1 MGLLIKPYL
10 KERYA
15 VVNRTPLLSHN
26 YTRHKND
33 LMSWYP
39 PEMKVVID
47 GKKLVAKRYGL
58 YPDLDGWCDVS
69 YMIAIG
75 KRRKVVSYST
85 LNLAERWE

>member
-1 MGLLIKPYL
+1 MGQKSRPELYEYYDIIN
-10 KERYA
+10 A
-15 VVNRTPLLSHN
+15 TSFFDDN
-26 YTRHKND
+26 YVHRKNN
-33 LMSWYP
+33 LMSSYP